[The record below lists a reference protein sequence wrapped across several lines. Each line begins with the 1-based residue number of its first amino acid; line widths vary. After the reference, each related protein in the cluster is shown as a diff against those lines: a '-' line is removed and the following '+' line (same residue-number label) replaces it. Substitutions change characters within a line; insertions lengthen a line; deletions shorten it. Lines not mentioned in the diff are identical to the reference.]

1 MKELTHIEICEIH
14 GGKSILQEVAVGIIG
29 GAAWDAIKGAA
40 AWAAEKAPGGADDTT
55 WTNVG
60 NSQMGA

>member
-1 MKELTHIEICEIH
+1 MKELCFNEISEIH
-14 GGKSILQEVAVGIIG
+14 GGKNILQEVAVGVIG
-29 GAAWDAIKGAA
+29 GAAWDAIKGAVG
-40 AWAAEKAPGGADDTT
+40 WAAEKAPGGADETT